1 MTCPVCSAPSTG
13 GRFCS
18 SCGAP
23 LEGAVCPACRSALTT
38 GARFCHRCG
47 TAVGAAASP
56 SAGNGSTVPWAVA
69 SIALIALIALVAGRN
84 FGAHRA
90 ASTDEGPAAPQQAPD
105 ANAAPFA
112 GAGAGPAPDISAMSP
127 AERADRL
134 YDRVMRLHS
143 EGKDDSAQTFAPM
156 AMAAYQMMDSLT
168 LDQRYDLGRIGE
180 VVGLP
185 DMARAQADTILALDS
200 THLLGLALAARA
212 ATLTKQDHA
221 AEQYYRRL
229 LAALPAERKKNLPEY
244 ARHSADIDAAVA
256 EARKQRA

>member
-1 MTCPVCSAPSTG
+1 MTCPVCSTPSTG

-23 LEGAVCPACRSALTT
+23 FEGAVCPACRSLLTA
-38 GARFCHRCG
+38 GAKFCHRCG
-47 TAVGAAASP
+47 TAVGAAPPTDPRGA
-56 SAGNGSTVPWAVA
+56 STVPWAVA

-90 ASTDEGPAAPQQAPD
+90 QAADESPASAQAAQPPEATS
-105 ANAAPFA
+105 AR
-112 GAGAGPAPDISAMSP
+112 APDISAMSP

-134 YDRVMRLHS
+134 FDRVMRLHS

-156 AMAAYQMMDSLT
+156 ALASYQMMDSLT

-185 DMARAQADTILALDS
+185 DVARAQADTILSLDS

-212 ATLTKQDHA
+212 ATTAKDATA
-221 AEQYYRRL
+221 AHRFYQRL
-229 LAALPAERKKNLPEY
+229 LAAASTERKKNLPEY
-244 ARHSADIDAAVA
+244 TRHRADIDAALA
-256 EARKQRA
+256 EARATGA